1 MIELAAQDTTVRILL
16 LVALF
21 GVVAGLSLLA
31 LFYANRRM
39 VVRGQYERLSQKG
52 LMIGEGLG
60 GPQTESLRTRE
71 SQSAWARLAAAVEKA
86 GLNLTDTKSER
97 LTSLLRQAGF
107 PSPSAPRIFTLV
119 RLAMIFTLPLLYVLL
134 AFSGDDPP
142 SFLKVYLIGSVLAL
156 VGLYLPNLYV
166 QARAD
171 RRKEAIING
180 FPDCLDL
187 LLVCVESGLGL
198 EAAMDR
204 VGREM
209 VNSHPLVAELLMITV
224 LQLRAGST
232 RDEAFRKLA
241 DVSAVEEIRAFT
253 TLIIQSDK
261 LGTSVASTL
270 RVYAAEMRER
280 RQMRA
285 EEKAHR
291 LPVLISIP
299 LVACMLPTMI
309 GTLMLPAAVLMV
321 RKIFPMMTGG

>member
-1 MIELAAQDTTVRILL
+1 MIELAAQNSTVRFLL
-16 LVALF
+16 LLGLF
-21 GVVAGLSLLA
+21 AVVAGVSLLV
-31 LFYANRRM
+31 LFYTNRRLA
-39 VVRGQYERLSQKG
+39 VRGQLDRLAPKSIISGERT
-52 LMIGEGLG
+52 G
-60 GPQTESLRTRE
+60 GGQTESLRARE
-71 SQSAWARLAAAVEKA
+71 GQTAWARLAEAVERA

-97 LTSLLRQAGF
+97 LTALLRQAGF
-107 PSPSAPRIFTLV
+107 PSPAAPRLFTLI
-119 RLAMIFTLPLLYVLL
+119 RLALIFVLPLLYVVI

-142 SFLKVYLIGSVLAL
+142 SFLKVYLVGSVLAL
-156 VGLYLPNLYV
+156 LGLYLPNLYV
-166 QARAD
+166 RARAD

-187 LLVCVESGLGL
+187 MLVCVESGLGL

-232 RDEAFRKLA
+232 REEAFRKLA
-241 DVSAVEEIRAFT
+241 DASAVDEIRSFT

-321 RKIFPMMTGG
+321 RKIFPMMSGG